1 MNFIDGKMIVSKKRY
16 LKDLAK
22 SENDLFEITRERDRF
37 KFLLE
42 ILAKNV
48 KAWENQK
55 IGNTKL
61 CKITKSITEQI

>member
-1 MNFIDGKMIVSKKRY
+1 MLVSKKRY

-22 SENDLFEITRERDRF
+22 SENNLFEITRERDRY

-42 ILAKNV
+42 ILAKNI
-48 KAWENQK
+48 KAWENRK

>member
-1 MNFIDGKMIVSKKRY
+1 MIVSKKRY

-48 KAWENQK
+48 RAWESRK